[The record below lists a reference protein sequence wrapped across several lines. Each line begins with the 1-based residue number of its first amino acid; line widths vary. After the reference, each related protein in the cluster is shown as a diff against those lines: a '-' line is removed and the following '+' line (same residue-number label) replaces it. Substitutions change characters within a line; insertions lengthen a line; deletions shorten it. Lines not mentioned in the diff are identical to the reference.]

1 MHGRQGKLF
10 LKNVKADINHFYIMH
25 KAMRANSSVQIR
37 DVTVNLCSK
46 AAVSVTIDH
55 LVASGSYIFTLV
67 FKLF

>member
-1 MHGRQGKLF
+1 MF
-10 LKNVKADINHFYIMH
+10 LKNVKADINHLYIMH
-25 KAMRANSSVQIR
+25 KATRANASVQIR

-46 AAVSVTIDH
+46 AVVSVTIDH